1 LSETRWLCIHGHFYQ
16 PPRENPW
23 LESIEQQESAYPYHD
38 WNERITAESYGP
50 NAEARI
56 LDDRDR
62 IIRIVNNYSSIS
74 FNFGPTLLQ
83 WLDEHSP
90 DTYASIIAADSASA
104 ARFSGHGSALAQA
117 YNHIILPLADA
128 RDIETQVIWG
138 RRDFEHRFGRAPE
151 GMWLPETAVDTPTL
165 EALAAAGI
173 QFTILAPHQASK
185 ARRIAAAD
193 WTDAT
198 GSRIDTTRPYL
209 CTLPSGASIT
219 LFFYDGPVSRAV
231 AFEGLLK
238 SGETFASRVLGILRD
253 ESRPMLANIATD
265 GETYGHH
272 HRHGEMA
279 LAYALHYIKQN
290 KLARITNYGEFL
302 EHVEPEFE
310 VEIAEETSWSCA
322 HGIERWRSD
331 CGCHTGGQPSWNQ
344 RWRGPLRDALDYLRD
359 TLRPL
364 FEREAGALLRDP
376 WAARN
381 DYIEVVL
388 DREGNLQSFIDRHAR
403 THLTPDQRVRALE
416 LMELQRYAMFMYT
429 SCGWF
434 FNDVGGIETVQ
445 VLAYA
450 GRVLQLAEDLFGESF
465 EAHFLELLEKAESND
480 PAIGNARNIYEKNV
494 VEARVDL
501 MRVAAHYAVDTAF
514 DGGSPTSVY
523 CYRVQVLQHTRRVSG
538 ETQLLVARVRV
549 TSAITFESSAFTYA
563 VLHLG
568 GHNIAGGL
576 RPFTDETTYAA
587 LLDQLIRSYETADLS
602 AVVRILAAQFP
613 DYPFSLKVLF
623 DERQR
628 EVLYRLLQSS
638 VRKAEAAYRRV
649 YQENTPLTRFLVAQD
664 LPLPRAFMLA
674 AEFVINNDLRAELD
688 ADDIDVEHARA
699 LVAEAA
705 SLKVQLDKVGLSF
718 ALKRTLERLARRVR
732 EQPDDVASLESLA
745 HAAQLARTLPLTV
758 DLWKAQNDYYELLSQ
773 YEKIGEAAGAGDA
786 DAKRWVELFK
796 AIGTQL
802 EVAVT

>member
-1 LSETRWLCIHGHFYQ
+1 
-16 PPRENPW
+16 
-23 LESIEQQESAYPYHD
+23 
-38 WNERITAESYGP
+38 
-50 NAEARI
+50 
-56 LDDRDR
+56 
-62 IIRIVNNYSSIS
+62 
-74 FNFGPTLLQ
+74 
-83 WLDEHSP
+83 
-90 DTYASIIAADSASA
+90 
-104 ARFSGHGSALAQA
+104 
-117 YNHIILPLADA
+117 
-128 RDIETQVIWG
+128 
-138 RRDFEHRFGRAPE
+138 
-151 GMWLPETAVDTPTL
+151 
-165 EALAAAGI
+165 
-173 QFTILAPHQASK
+173 
-185 ARRIAAAD
+185 
-193 WTDAT
+193 
-198 GSRIDTTRPYL
+198 
-209 CTLPSGASIT
+209 
-219 LFFYDGPVSRAV
+219 
-231 AFEGLLK
+231 
-238 SGETFASRVLGILRD
+238 
-253 ESRPMLANIATD
+253 
-265 GETYGHH
+265 
-272 HRHGEMA
+272 
-279 LAYALHYIKQN
+279 
-290 KLARITNYGEFL
+290 
-302 EHVEPEFE
+302 
-310 VEIAEETSWSCA
+310 
-322 HGIERWRSD
+322 
-331 CGCHTGGQPSWNQ
+331 
-344 RWRGPLRDALDYLRD
+344 
-359 TLRPL
+359 
-364 FEREAGALLRDP
+364 
-376 WAARN
+376 
-381 DYIEVVL
+381 
-388 DREGNLQSFIDRHAR
+388 
-403 THLTPDQRVRALE
+403 
-416 LMELQRYAMFMYT
+416 
-429 SCGWF
+429 
-434 FNDVGGIETVQ
+434 
-445 VLAYA
+445 
-450 GRVLQLAEDLFGESF
+450 
-465 EAHFLELLEKAESND
+465 
-480 PAIGNARNIYEKNV
+480 
-494 VEARVDL
+494 
-501 MRVAAHYAVDTAF
+501 
-514 DGGSPTSVY
+514 
-523 CYRVQVLQHTRRVSG
+523 
-538 ETQLLVARVRV
+538 
-549 TSAITFESSAFTYA
+549 